1 MIVVP
6 QPPSVPVSLKPR
18 EAIDVQA
25 MQVQAQAMQAL
36 QTKPMPKA
44 GVGNAAKSAKPKLA
58 KVQQKKMPRKPQA
71 PPQQAQT
78 SAKAAKAV
86 EKQGR
91 AIPVKRMPL
100 KRAASWDAASVVS
113 AATVVV
119 PRPVPKGQRQRVDAA
134 AKPLAP
140 ADRATW
146 FRGGGVGGEQPVGQN
161 VGGSGV
167 IVLFSLVS
175 QHFQLQSSK

>member
-1 MIVVP
+1 MVP
-6 QPPSVPVSLKPR
+6 QPPSVPVSLKAR

-44 GVGNAAKSAKPKLA
+44 GVGNAAKAKPEVA

-71 PPQQAQT
+71 PPETRKGDPCEEDALEAGRKLGYCQRGVCCNGGGAT
-78 SAKAAKAV
+78 T
-86 EKQGR
+86 GR
-91 AIPVKRMPL
+91 A
-100 KRAASWDAASVVS
+100 
-113 AATVVV
+113 
-119 PRPVPKGQRQRVDAA
+119 KGQRQRVDAA

-140 ADRATW
+140 ADRTTW
-146 FRGGGVGGEQPVGQN
+146 FRGGGVGGKQPVGQN

-167 IVLFSLVS
+167 IGLFFLVS

>member
-1 MIVVP
+1 M
-6 QPPSVPVSLKPR
+6 PVSLKPR

-44 GVGNAAKSAKPKLA
+44 GVGNAAKSAK
-58 KVQQKKMPRKPQA
+58 VQQKKMPRKP
-71 PPQQAQT
+71 P
-78 SAKAAKAV
+78 
-86 EKQGR
+86 
-91 AIPVKRMPL
+91 
-100 KRAASWDAASVVS
+100 S
-113 AATVVV
+113 AAAAGTDVCQGCQGCGEARKGDLCEEDALEAGRKLGCCQRGVCCNGGGATASA
-119 PRPVPKGQRQRVDAA
+119 KGQRQRVDAA

-146 FRGGGVGGEQPVGQN
+146 FRGGGVGGEQPVHQN